1 MKKKSKAKPLTVA
14 EKAWIDRESDD
25 PMVQAFSDA
34 EVIRKDNGDLLK
46 LSKKLKGRR
55 REQALAQL
63 DQRRSGENVA
73 SIYNEIVLKHERRV
87 MDRKDRQTKGRKT
100 QAARKEAHEKEVIK
114 AFAELQNRIEI
125 RHGQE
130 LTLKRIMPTETLIE
144 MLVEERHR
152 PPSFYIPPR
161 NDGWGL
167 GTVKRILK
175 PKKD

>member
-34 EVIRKDNGDLLK
+34 EVIRKDNGDLLN

-87 MDRKDRQTKGRKT
+87 MDRKDRRLRVT
-100 QAARKEAHEKEVIK
+100 VI
-114 AFAELQNRIEI
+114 LLRIEGVVVGVDPL
-125 RHGQE
+125 H
-130 LTLKRIMPTETLIE
+130 KRM
-144 MLVEERHR
+144 
-152 PPSFYIPPR
+152 
-161 NDGWGL
+161 
-167 GTVKRILK
+167 
-175 PKKD
+175 